1 MYAQQTCPT
10 SDLLDRI
17 VALRPVLLRSACQVV
32 GQPDADD
39 LVQGTIERCLTHLDH
54 FRPDT
59 NLLAWMRR
67 IMSNLMID
75 GWRHQGRMLLD
86 GRTGQDLAAPSPH
99 EPPPWSD
106 LNMEDIKRAVAGL
119 PDRFRA
125 VFTLH
130 YFDGL
135 TYAAIGVRLNIPP
148 STVGTRLLRAR
159 KQVYAR
165 LLTERSRQAGGLAA
179 GLRGMAPRRAALSL
193 V

>member
-1 MYAQQTCPT
+1 
-10 SDLLDRI
+10 LLNRI
-17 VALRPVLLRSACQVV
+17 VALRPVLLRSACQIV
-32 GQPDADD
+32 GQPDAED

-106 LNMEDIKRAVAGL
+106 LDMEDIRRAAAGL
-119 PDRFRA
+119 SDRFRA
-125 VFTLH
+125 VFVLH

-135 TYAAIGVRLNIPP
+135 TYASIGVRLNIPP

-165 LLTERSRQAGGLAA
+165 LITERSRQAVRPVAA
-179 GLRGMAPRRAALSL
+179 PRESAPRRPTLSL